1 MYWNQLRRIAYAFSS
16 TVLMAGLLVAS
27 PQNSQPSTST
37 SDPETRKVQREVS
50 RVLGRVHAHALEVGL
65 RAEMLESL
73 ARSPQISWQTH
84 ASELNQARDRVN
96 EMGKL
101 LHWLRTNRPRALPW
115 QQRAM
120 DQVRPMF
127 NILADRTEKAIRLF
141 NENRNT
147 LFATA
152 YADVTADMRTT
163 AVRMRKTV
171 AAYREYDE
179 AQQKLQQLEAS
190 LLPARE

>member
-1 MYWNQLRRIAYAFSS
+1 MYCNQVGRIACAFSS
-16 TVLMAGLLVAS
+16 TLFMAGLLVAS

-37 SDPETRKVQREVS
+37 SEPQTRKVQREVS
-50 RVLGRVHAHALEVGL
+50 HVLGRVQSHSAEVAD
-65 RAEMLESL
+65 RAATLESL
-73 ARSPQISWQTH
+73 ARSPQISRQTH
-84 ASELNQARDRVN
+84 AFELNQARDRVN

-101 LHWLRTNRPRALPW
+101 FHWLRTNRHRASPW
-115 QQRAM
+115 QQQAI

-127 NILADRTEKAIRLF
+127 NILAGRTEKTIRLF

-147 LFATA
+147 LFDTA
-152 YADVTADMRTT
+152 YADHTTDMRVI

-171 AAYREYDE
+171 AAYREYGE

-190 LLPARE
+190 LLPTRK